1 MIQKGTYFKV
11 VDNSGA
17 KKACCIHVSGGY
29 RKRYGK
35 TGDVVVV
42 SIKSLRAKRREVSK
56 IKKGDVLK
64 ALIVKTK
71 VFRPSYSQESISFF
85 ENSVVLLNNQNKLI
99 GTRVFGP
106 IEKTFRYTKY
116 LRILSLASGVI
127 K

>member
-71 VFRPSYSQESISFF
+71 VFRPSYSQESVSFF

-99 GTRVFGP
+99 GPRVFGQ
-106 IEKTFRYTKY
+106 IDKTFRYTKY

>member
-35 TGDVVVV
+35 TGDVIVV

-56 IKKGDVLK
+56 IKKGDVVKLAKELLK
-64 ALIVKTK
+64 KEVLFKSDVEALIGK
-71 VFRPSYSQESISFF
+71 RPYEEKKSLDITIDPKDEVSEEP
-85 ENSVVLLNNQNKLI
+85 ENEIPEELKNPPAI
-99 GTRVFGP
+99 
-106 IEKTFRYTKY
+106 
-116 LRILSLASGVI
+116 
-127 K
+127 

>member
-1 MIQKGTYFKV
+1 MIQKGTYLKV
-11 VDNSGA
+11 LDNSGA

-35 TGDVVVV
+35 TGDIIVV
-42 SIKSLRAKRREVSK
+42 SIKSLRAKRRDVSK
-56 IKKGDVLK
+56 IKKGDVVK
-64 ALIVKTK
+64 ALIIKTK
-71 VFRPSYSQESISFF
+71 VYRPSYSNESVSFF
-85 ENSVVLLNNQNKLI
+85 ENSVILLNNQKKLL

-106 IEKTFRYTKY
+106 VQKFFRYTKY

>member
-42 SIKSLRAKRREVSK
+42 SVKSLRAKRREVSK

-71 VFRPSYSQESISFF
+71 VFRPSYSQESVSFF

>member
-1 MIQKGTYFKV
+1 M
-11 VDNSGA
+11 
-17 KKACCIHVSGGY
+17 SGGY

-35 TGDVVVV
+35 TGDVVIV
-42 SIKSLRAKRREVSK
+42 SVKSLRSKRREVSK
-56 IKKGDVLK
+56 IKKGDILK

-71 VFRPSYSQESISFF
+71 VYKPSYSNEVVSFF
-85 ENSVVLLNNQNKLI
+85 ENSVVLLNNQNKLL

-106 IEKTFRYTKY
+106 IQKTFRYTKF

>member
-71 VFRPSYSQESISFF
+71 VFRPSYSQESVSFF
-85 ENSVVLLNNQNKLI
+85 ENSVVLLNNQKKLI

>member
-71 VFRPSYSQESISFF
+71 VFRPSYSQESVSFF
-85 ENSVVLLNNQNKLI
+85 ENSVVLLNNQKKINW
-99 GTRVFGP
+99 
-106 IEKTFRYTKY
+106 YTCFWTN
-116 LRILSLASGVI
+116 
-127 K
+127 

>member
-42 SIKSLRAKRREVSK
+42 SIKSLRAKRREVSR

-71 VFRPSYSQESISFF
+71 VFRPSYSQESVSFF

>member
-35 TGDVVVV
+35 TGDVIVV

-71 VFRPSYSQESISFF
+71 VFRPSYSQESVSFF

>member
-71 VFRPSYSQESISFF
+71 VFRPSYSQESVSFF

>member
-1 MIQKGTYFKV
+1 MIQKGTYFNV
-11 VDNSGA
+11 ADNSGA
-17 KKACCIHVSGGY
+17 KKVCCIHVSGGY

-35 TGDVVVV
+35 TGDVVIV
-42 SIKSLRAKRREVSK
+42 SVKSLRSKRREVSK
-56 IKKGDVLK
+56 IKKGDILK

-71 VFRPSYSQESISFF
+71 VYKPSYSSEVISFF
-85 ENSVVLLNNQNKLI
+85 ENSVVLLNNQNKLL

-106 IEKTFRYTKY
+106 IQKTFRYTKF

>member
-35 TGDVVVV
+35 TGDVIVV

-71 VFRPSYSQESISFF
+71 VFKPSYSQECVSFF

>member
-71 VFRPSYSQESISFF
+71 VFRPSYSQESVSFF
-85 ENSVVLLNNQNKLI
+85 ENAVVLLNNQNKLI

>member
-17 KKACCIHVSGGY
+17 KKACCIHISGGY

-71 VFRPSYSQESISFF
+71 VFRPSYSQESVSFF